1 MKPIRAQL
9 DRIELTVICSRPFD
23 CESAVHFC
31 SGFKEPSPPPASD
44 HQLEGQQGELAFDGE
59 TAAHVGLAAG
69 PHLAWSK
76 DSLARFQ
83 VSRK

>member
-44 HQLEGQQGELAFDGE
+44 HQLEGQQGEPGI
-59 TAAHVGLAAG
+59 
-69 PHLAWSK
+69 
-76 DSLARFQ
+76 
-83 VSRK
+83 